1 MTASQHWVR
10 HPALSTILG
19 VFAGAIAIALIELA
33 GHALAGSAETPK
45 PAEASGSVIL
55 IVVIGWL
62 VGAAVSAWVAGRW
75 NGSGRATPGLVAALF
90 LWGATG
96 LTLWTVPHPMWAVV
110 ASMVLMPI
118 VGWFAASRAVKAKS

>member
-1 MTASQHWVR
+1 MSTAQHWVR
-10 HPALSTILG
+10 HPVLSAILG

-33 GHALAGSAETPK
+33 GHAIAGSTESPK
-45 PAEASGSVIL
+45 PAEASGTMIL

-75 NGSGRATPGLVAALF
+75 NASGRAGAGIAAALF

-96 LTLWTVPHPMWAVV
+96 LTLWTVPHPMWAAV
-110 ASMVLMPI
+110 AAMVLMPV
-118 VGWFAASRAVKAKS
+118 VGWLAAKRAARAKT